1 MHTSHARGVTD
12 QMLTRWRL
20 PYLTAMPEKISEIPA
35 SATPTATRHS
45 LRIAKAIMTPWPTL
59 LAASLTPHIVRGAL
73 PRLNAQLAAPT
84 LGRPPAHSASH
95 HHTVHG
101 RPPLQRRTDL
111 VLDLDPPP
119 FSTPRRNPLRPGNR
133 APWPVPLSP
142 PIEQPLSPPIEHQ
155 YCAGDSRRRSV
166 VIKAGPN
173 QSGRA
178 WRGGIAS

>member
-101 RPPLQRRTDL
+101 RPP
-111 VLDLDPPP
+111 P
-119 FSTPRRNPLRPGNR
+119 FNAAQTLSWTLIHRPFPRRAEIHCARATARPG
-133 APWPVPLSP
+133 PYLSRL
-142 PIEQPLSPPIEHQ
+142 Q
-155 YCAGDSRRRSV
+155 
-166 VIKAGPN
+166 
-173 QSGRA
+173 
-178 WRGGIAS
+178 